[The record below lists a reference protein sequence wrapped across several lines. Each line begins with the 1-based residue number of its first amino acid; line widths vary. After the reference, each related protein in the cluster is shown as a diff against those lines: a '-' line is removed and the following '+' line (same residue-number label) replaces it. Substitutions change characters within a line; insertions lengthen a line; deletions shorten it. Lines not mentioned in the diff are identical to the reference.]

1 VENDYQN
8 ETKQIIRK
16 NKEEYL
22 MGSETF
28 PGAASS
34 IHLQPA
40 ELRGRPEELQE
51 KPRGGS
57 RGAMT
62 RSLSGR

>member
-1 VENDYQN
+1 MGD
-8 ETKQIIRK
+8 ET
-16 NKEEYL
+16 L
-22 MGSETF
+22 A
-28 PGAASS
+28 GAASS
-34 IHLQPA
+34 KRVQPVSCA
-40 ELRGRPEELQE
+40 GKPEELQE